1 MIEERRSLRRLRQ
14 DLERV
19 RLLCELMRKREQR
32 KRELILAH
40 KDIIE
45 LKCYPFKYF
54 LKALLTSLKEIGKF
68 ENTQILYFDEKFNR
82 FRYIF
87 P

>member
-40 KDIIE
+40 KDIVE

-54 LKALLTSLKEIGKF
+54 VNAGESKQNLPELSEIRH
-68 ENTQILYFDEKFNR
+68 QILR
-82 FRYIF
+82 
-87 P
+87 